1 MEAEISCSLR
11 WNIYD
16 RGMEKLSQEEI
27 DRRMA
32 DWHNWR
38 KENPLLREEIKRLK
52 AENKQLR
59 ADLARERKER
69 EEAIEAL
76 TLRIEELSE
85 MVFGRKRGSKDDD
98 DTPPNDDQDA
108 SPPTP
113 KQPRSPVSY
122 RRPTPKEEEVT
133 EERHYGIDTCPACGD
148 ALTNLYE
155 AVRYLED
162 IIIPALSGLKTV
174 EKHTIETGFCPR
186 CRKWRSAIPIQKQV
200 CSLGENVRM
209 RIAYCVTVLGQ
220 TFEKIIQDVHDTFG
234 IAVSDG
240 EITHILTMEAAK
252 LLPEY
257 HAIDA
262 RIREDPCRHG
272 DETSWPVQKEGEGQW
287 AWVKT
292 ASTTPDTIFRL
303 GRSRGKENAT
313 ELFPGNQPTVT
324 DDYAAYDDLPNHGLC
339 WAHPKRKFQ
348 DLAESTTLAPKRKGS
363 CQKFYTR
370 FRSLLHSVKA
380 VHETPYDRT
389 MRMKHVE
396 TFRQEIA
403 RLCIPRAVD
412 PKKLATLKATF
423 LSNTENHLLC
433 VREPD
438 IPMTNNKAER
448 SIRPLVVKRKLSFG
462 SKTQKGADVM
472 SILLSVC
479 LTTWWKKPQNFYA
492 AYQVIV
498 RKWQAV

>member
-1 MEAEISCSLR
+1 MESL
-11 WNIYD
+11 
-16 RGMEKLSQEEI
+16 SPEE
-27 DRRMA
+27 RNQRMV
-32 DWHNWR
+32 DWYNWR
-38 KENPLLREEIKRLK
+38 KELPQLRDANRKLK
-52 AENKQLR
+52 EENKQLR
-59 ADLARERKER
+59 ADLARERQER

-85 MVFGRKRGSKDDD
+85 MVFGRKRGKKDDD
-98 DTPPNDDQDA
+98 APPKDDQDD
-108 SPPTP
+108 PPSTP
-113 KQPRSPVSY
+113 QQPRSPASY
-122 RRPTPKEEEVT
+122 RRPTPKDEEVT
-133 EERHYGIDTCPACGD
+133 EEKHYGIDSCPACGE
-148 ALTNLYE
+148 ALTHLYE

-174 EKHTIETGFCPR
+174 EKHIIETGFCPC
-186 CRKWRSAIPIQKQV
+186 CRKWRSVIPIRKQV

-220 TFEKIIQDVHDTFG
+220 TFEKIARDLHDTFG
-234 IAVSDG
+234 ITISDG
-240 EITHILTMEAAK
+240 EVTHILTMEAAK

-272 DETSWPVQKEGEGQW
+272 DETSWPVQEEGEGQW

-292 ASTTPDTIFRL
+292 ASMSPDTIFRI
-303 GRSRGKENAT
+303 GRSRGKGNAT
-313 ELFPGNQPTVT
+313 ELFPGNQSTVT

-348 DLAESTTLAPKRKGS
+348 DLAESKTLAQQRKRH
-363 CQKFYTR
+363 CQKFYEG
-370 FRSLLHSVKA
+370 FRSLFRRVKA
-380 VHETPYDRT
+380 VHETPYDRAA
-389 MRMKHVE
+389 RMKNVE
-396 TFRQEIA
+396 TFRQEITC
-403 RLCIPRAVD
+403 LCTPNVSD
-412 PKKLATLKATF
+412 PKKSATLKATF
-423 LSNTENHLLC
+423 LSNTEKYLLC
-433 VREPD
+433 VREPN

-479 LTTWWKKPQNFYA
+479 LTIWWKKPKNFYTE
-492 AYQVIV
+492 YQAIV
-498 RKWQAV
+498 QKWQAA